1 MSNKFELIKTTS
13 KQRPSQVSLKK
24 LAPEGGVAFHQFL
37 PTNLY
42 ASTSEGI
49 SCLFLCASS
58 MQLSY
63 VPSASEHQRTCRA
76 KINTFFL
83 STPFTFPPIAM

>member
-24 LAPEGGVAFHQFL
+24 LAPEGRMAFHQLL
-37 PTNLY
+37 PATLY

-58 MQLSY
+58 MQFSY
-63 VPSASEHQRTCRA
+63 MPSASEHQRTCGA

-83 STPFTFPPIAM
+83 STHFMFPLPP